1 MSLDAG
7 DVISMSHTEEFNVLL
22 SKVSEAAEA
31 RNIPLVQELLKDAK
45 KEHGLYQPSREQA
58 ALIAA
63 AEVHIKEEQSKKD
76 AALASSEHVIKSW
89 FVNAVNEWGADQ
101 ARILVLTDQAMYR
114 VKVASDGS
122 VEHYMCVGLRDIVRV
137 EYGKY
142 KAAQKS
148 LTTFLWKKELEQQHA
163 FRVFTAFRDGSR
175 SVNDVMQE
183 KFGSGAP
190 SEYFRDYR
198 CFNCDEE
205 PWREEPFT
213 EELAAA
219 FIVAMKLACLPNGR
233 ILPIASGLDKAVP
246 GGFGT
251 VLYNSLGLGGKK

>member
-1 MSLDAG
+1 
-7 DVISMSHTEEFNVLL
+7 MSHTEDFNVLL
-22 SKVSEAAEA
+22 AKVSDAADS
-31 RNIPLVQELLKDAK
+31 RNIPLIQELLKDTK
-45 KEHGLYQPSREQA
+45 KEHGLYQPLKEQA

-63 AEVHIKEEQSKKD
+63 AEAHIKTEQTQKD
-76 AALASSEHVIKSW
+76 AALASTEHIIKSW

-101 ARILVLTDQAMYR
+101 GRILVLSDQAMYR
-114 VKVASDGS
+114 VKMAADGT
-122 VEHYMCVGLRDIVRV
+122 VEHYTCVELRQIVRV

-163 FRVFTAFRDGSR
+163 FRVFTSFRDGSR

-190 SEYFRDYR
+190 SEFFRDYR
-198 CFNCDEE
+198 CYNVDEE

-219 FIVAMKLACLPNGR
+219 FIVAMKLACLPNGK
-233 ILPIASGLDKAVP
+233 IIAVTSGLEKAVP